1 MSEHHSDYIV
11 VGAGAAGAVLA
22 RRLADDGRF
31 TVSLF
36 EAGPSDEGNTTI
48 LDLRRADDVV
58 QGPFG
63 VRLPVEPQA
72 NGNSRVVIPLA
83 RVLGGCTSHNTC
95 IGFRRRRRMCWRGS
109 GSVLASWGPSAT
121 EPARR
126 RLAERLRFTVLQVD
140 GAAQCALFGSC
151 RAAGF
156 PVIDFTQPFGEG
168 VGRVCFNQLG
178 FVRQSASVTYLHPM
192 AALPETLAV
201 HTETLVER
209 LVIEPEGRVSGV
221 VVAGGRMF
229 HARREVILSGGVFGS
244 PKVLMLSGIGPAKH
258 LRALG
263 IPVVH
268 DLPGVGAH
276 LLDHPD
282 CSLNWSAT
290 RTPERVEPWNYS
302 CILFAG
308 IEPGNVGQT
317 SRSN

>member
-1 MSEHHSDYIV
+1 M
-11 VGAGAAGAVLA
+11 
-22 RRLADDGRF
+22 
-31 TVSLF
+31 
-36 EAGPSDEGNTTI
+36 
-48 LDLRRADDVV
+48 
-58 QGPFG
+58 
-63 VRLPVEPQA
+63 
-72 NGNSRVVIPLA
+72 
-83 RVLGGCTSHNTC
+83 
-95 IGFRRRRRMCWRGS
+95 
-109 GSVLASWGPSAT
+109 LASWGPSAT

-168 VGRVCFNQLG
+168 VGRVRFNQLG

-308 IEPGNVGQT
+308 IEPGNVWPDIEVQLIAKNRGKADGAGRLPLGGRRFLRLSHRQQGVQ
-317 SRSN
+317 RGKRAPGIARPA